1 MKKLKVTV
9 NVDPKLKKAIKAC
22 ADAFGYKSESEFCAE
37 GLEFYVGYMLHEN
50 NKDYIDRVMVQTVDA
65 TVEKHADRISDA
77 LFKLAVGL
85 EKQVLRRTGYYQYD
99 DDLEE
104 EAIDNV
110 KKRHG
115 RL

>member
-9 NVDPKLKKAIKAC
+9 NVDPKLKQAIKAC

-50 NKDYIDRVMVQTVDA
+50 NKDYIDRVMVQAVDA

-85 EKQVLRRTGYYQYD
+85 EKQTLGERYNYD
-99 DDLEE
+99 DGDELEMD
-104 EAIDNV
+104 AINNV
-110 KKRHG
+110 KRRQG